1 MKMAWSET
9 TQRGWSIGNSQI
21 LLEFENKTGGLA
33 LASLCRLSSETSR
46 APFEW
51 ALRGSPAGPL
61 VLVEG
66 AKEPVRPEDAGF
78 VFESGQAGTST
89 DGAAELVVVWRNQT
103 SRAVLSLSIRC
114 FPDTA
119 ALEWTGALENRGS
132 VPLPLVLGLWPLG
145 LVLGQQP
152 KNLRVL
158 SADPKGRHGFYDAGP
173 LVGTRSFDN
182 WLVLDDATS
191 KESLLVGGE
200 LGNGIL
206 KFGADTA
213 VEGGGLTLRA
223 GTNFPE
229 MKEGKAQ
236 AFQVMPGQTAQ
247 LPLQFLALA
256 EGGAD
261 HVGNEAFRYL
271 RRHVMLEPVEGTPLA
286 ACCVWLTDPDV
297 EELLESEL
305 AFAKRIGFDVFYH
318 DAGWYEGSSLVP
330 GMNDWALGA
339 GSYEEHHQKFPNG
352 LARFSEKVRATGMKF
367 GLWVDPGN
375 VDRARV
381 LSGEIPEAWL
391 AKRGGKNL
399 ECHHPSLSVMTQL
412 CLGNPD
418 VVAWVIKNVAGI
430 VERYGLDWIKW
441 DPSGTVTHACDRADH
456 GHGTQGGSWAAWEGR
471 GEILSALL
479 AKYPD
484 LIGFECDP
492 SLRHCRTNPGPRTLL
507 PGGYQNEFM
516 TGPMVG
522 PYVWGSMAT
531 VRTTD
536 ASEIREITSGWCT
549 ASTLDYS
556 IRQHL
561 KNGIAF
567 GNINGQFSQLL
578 SRAPSGYIEA
588 FKRNLHHFKS
598 YRHLLLQNVWHPEL
612 ADSGD
617 WQALLYTSEDLSE
630 AVLFAFRHRGG
641 KPTNSVKLAQFPK
654 NRKYVLSSL
663 NERPGRERIV
673 SGSELASKGLEFELP
688 NAWLAKGDGFPGS
701 DYDSQLEFGSD
712 ILLLRQVAGEIHA

>member
-1 MKMAWSET
+1 
-9 TQRGWSIGNSQI
+9 
-21 LLEFENKTGGLA
+21 
-33 LASLCRLSSETSR
+33 
-46 APFEW
+46 
-51 ALRGSPAGPL
+51 
-61 VLVEG
+61 
-66 AKEPVRPEDAGF
+66 
-78 VFESGQAGTST
+78 
-89 DGAAELVVVWRNQT
+89 
-103 SRAVLSLSIRC
+103 
-114 FPDTA
+114 
-119 ALEWTGALENRGS
+119 
-132 VPLPLVLGLWPLG
+132 
-145 LVLGQQP
+145 
-152 KNLRVL
+152 
-158 SADPKGRHGFYDAGP
+158 
-173 LVGTRSFDN
+173 
-182 WLVLDDATS
+182 
-191 KESLLVGGE
+191 
-200 LGNGIL
+200 
-206 KFGADTA
+206 
-213 VEGGGLTLRA
+213 
-223 GTNFPE
+223 
-229 MKEGKAQ
+229 
-236 AFQVMPGQTAQ
+236 
-247 LPLQFLALA
+247 
-256 EGGAD
+256 
-261 HVGNEAFRYL
+261 
-271 RRHVMLEPVEGTPLA
+271 
-286 ACCVWLTDPDV
+286 
-297 EELLESEL
+297 
-305 AFAKRIGFDVFYH
+305 
-318 DAGWYEGSSLVP
+318 
-330 GMNDWALGA
+330 
-339 GSYEEHHQKFPNG
+339 
-352 LARFSEKVRATGMKF
+352 
-367 GLWVDPGN
+367 
-375 VDRARV
+375 
-381 LSGEIPEAWL
+381 
-391 AKRGGKNL
+391 
-399 ECHHPSLSVMTQL
+399 
-412 CLGNPD
+412 
-418 VVAWVIKNVAGI
+418 
-430 VERYGLDWIKW
+430 LDWIKW